1 MGGDRNFILRFLMVI
16 SFSSGLVSGLR
27 WICGDLCCF
36 IGSNAGKLNALL
48 TGSCSGYY
56 GIN

>member
-1 MGGDRNFILRFLMVI
+1 MVI

-36 IGSNAGKLNALL
+36 IGSNAGKLNVLL